1 MSEHK
6 FPTEI
11 IDLPS
16 QGKVY
21 SQDNPLSKG
30 SIEIKYMTAREE
42 DILASQ
48 NLIRKGV
55 VLDKL
60 FESVIVDKDVNIDDI
75 IIGDKNA
82 ILLATRIL
90 GYGADYKVEVT
101 DPFTLEQ
108 QKVTVDLSKVQ
119 TKEIDFNLLNSENKY
134 DFELPISKKK
144 VVLRLLSHKDEK
156 DINAEVQALQRL
168 SKDQDKVSSDL
179 STRLRY
185 LIVEVD
191 GNTDRGY
198 INNYVRNELLARD
211 SRAIRNYIQEIT
223 PDVDLRFN
231 FTSALTGESE
241 ALDIPMGAGF
251 FYPTD

>member
-21 SQDNPLSKG
+21 SQDSPLSKG

-60 FESVIVDKDVNIDDI
+60 FEAVIVDKDINIDDI

-108 QKVTVDLSKVQ
+108 QKVTIDLSKIQ
-119 TKEIDFNLLNSENKY
+119 TKEIDFDLLSSENRY
-134 DFELPISKKK
+134 TFELPISKKTVK
-144 VVLRLLSHKDEK
+144 LKILTHKDEQ

-168 SKDQDKVSSDL
+168 SKDQDTISSDL

-185 LIVEVD
+185 LIQEID

-198 INNYVRNELLARD
+198 INNFVRNELLARD

-251 FYPTD
+251 FYPAD